1 MVEGW
6 RDWPFGKLVLVGPEG
21 AGKTHLAH
29 VWAAESGA
37 QDHRGAKRWTRP
49 ILWHATRGAWRW
61 RMSTGWRATWRR
73 RRGFSTCTTPGAAG
87 GAGAAHGAG
96 RLRNGAWTLPDL
108 DSRMRQATLA
118 RIDAP
123 DDALLSALLLKLSHD
138 RGLKLTPAIL
148 AHVLPRIERSAAAV
162 RPSSNGSTRGPGRQ
176 RAPRLADAK
185 AALAEVDA
193 PVSPSRHN
201 P

>member
-1 MVEGW
+1 M
-6 RDWPFGKLVLVGPEG
+6 PT
-21 AGKTHLAH
+21 A
-29 VWAAESGA
+29 
-37 QDHRGAKRWTRP
+37 
-49 ILWHATRGAWRW
+49 
-61 RMSTGWRATWRR
+61 WRATGRR
-73 RRGFSTCTTPGAAG
+73 DAALSPAQRLCAARR
-87 GAGAAHGAG
+87 AGALTATPPPAQWG
-96 RLRNGAWTLPDL
+96 LTLPDL

-118 RIDAP
+118 RIEAP
-123 DDALLSALLLKLSHD
+123 DDALLSALLLKLAHD

-162 RPSSNGSTRGPGRQ
+162 GPSSGGSMRGRWSDK

-185 AALAEVDA
+185 AALAEGAA